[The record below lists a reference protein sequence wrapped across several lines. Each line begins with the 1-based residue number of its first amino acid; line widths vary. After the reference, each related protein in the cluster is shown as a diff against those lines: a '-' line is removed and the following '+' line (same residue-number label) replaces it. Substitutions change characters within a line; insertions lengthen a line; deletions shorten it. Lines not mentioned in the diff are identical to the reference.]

1 MGVTDCLPKKLT
13 KNAPDVKEEQFS
25 PTFCENKNSLQPG
38 EIKKITG
45 GCNGST
51 LPKLSRIALKA
62 LEPFLV
68 TNIFNHDLV

>member
-45 GCNGST
+45 GVMAPLCPN
-51 LPKLSRIALKA
+51 
-62 LEPFLV
+62 
-68 TNIFNHDLV
+68 